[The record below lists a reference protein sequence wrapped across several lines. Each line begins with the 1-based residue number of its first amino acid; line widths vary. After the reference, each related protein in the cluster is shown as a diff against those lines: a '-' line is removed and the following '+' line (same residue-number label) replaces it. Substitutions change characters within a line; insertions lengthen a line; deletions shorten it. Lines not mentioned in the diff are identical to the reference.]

1 MEISFPM
8 GCRLRGPCCK
18 VVWIKGVIRT
28 FTLWCSLVF
37 FIVLGARVLG
47 CWASHVLF
55 NGLALEVCVKVQPLS
70 RIADCGCAW
79 VSIGIGVYHW
89 NAQLCFSPYPPLM
102 SCWCGWSE
110 GYFASCC
117 CFLSQLELFV
127 LLIQSIV
134 VWDCVVCGP
143 LIAWYEWNFGAK
155 ISLWEGTGKTP
166 LAQDFIGPVNFRL
179 ELV

>member
-1 MEISFPM
+1 MVFPRFLHCF
-8 GCRLRGPCCK
+8 GRSLEFL
-18 VVWIKGVIRT
+18 VVGLAT
-28 FTLWCSLVF
+28 YF
-37 FIVLGARVLG
+37 
-47 CWASHVLF
+47 F

-70 RIADCGCAW
+70 GIADCGCAW

-89 NAQLCFSPYPPLM
+89 NAQLCFSPYAPLM

-117 CFLSQLELFV
+117 CFLSQLEELFV

-143 LIAWYEWNFGAK
+143 LIAWYE
-155 ISLWEGTGKTP
+155 
-166 LAQDFIGPVNFRL
+166 
-179 ELV
+179 